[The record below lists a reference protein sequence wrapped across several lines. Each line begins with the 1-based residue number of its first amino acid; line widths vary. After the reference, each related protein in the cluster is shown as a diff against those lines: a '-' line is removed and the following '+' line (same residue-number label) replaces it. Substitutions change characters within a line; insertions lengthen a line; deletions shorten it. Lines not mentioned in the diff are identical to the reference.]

1 VFLRRAARRATNGF
15 VLELSLNTAILQA
28 LCLAARG
35 GGFLEQQESDIA
47 TLRAAAA
54 CNVLMIYPWF
64 MADSFWNFSEACELV
79 GARYPAIPLGLITV
93 AALLPKS
100 WNVRLVNRN
109 TEELAESDL
118 AWADMVMT
126 GGMLFQQADTLDLI
140 DMCRARGLPVVVGGP
155 DVSSSP
161 HRYVSANFRVIGE
174 AEGIIDKFIA
184 AWEEGQREGTF
195 EAPKFQVD
203 VTKTPIP
210 RFDLLKFDQYL
221 YIGVQ
226 FSRGCPFTCE
236 FCDIIE
242 LYGRAPRTKTHAQ
255 MLAELEALHQLGYR
269 GHVDFVDDNLI
280 GNKKAIKAFLPVLEN
295 WIKEHDYPFEFTT
308 EASLNLADD
317 GELLQMLRRSNF
329 FAIFVG
335 IESPDEET
343 LAAARKKQNTRR
355 SISESVHKIYRAGM
369 SVTAGFIVGF
379 DTEKGSVAQP
389 MINLI
394 EEANI
399 PIAMV
404 GLLYALPNTQLTRRL
419 DHDAA
424 PAGKG
429 DQCTA
434 GVNYETKRPRL
445 DILRDYRKVLERI
458 YDPDAFCG
466 RLERLAAMLDCSDR
480 RKELPKGDIRGRVS
494 TIKLVH
500 DLMSRLP
507 EGRERFWKAFTTC
520 MSINPNSVRGIVT
533 LMAFYLHVGPYSRY
547 VMKQIDRQIE
557 DIEQGRFVAPKLM
570 PPTETER
577 IAVNA

>member
-1 VFLRRAARRATNGF
+1 MEKHSEIA
-15 VLELSLNTAILQA
+15 SLPA
-28 LCLAARG
+28 
-35 GGFLEQQESDIA
+35 SS
-47 TLRAAAA
+47 A
-54 CNVLMIYPWF
+54 CNVLMIYPKF
-64 MADSFWNFSEACELV
+64 MAESFWNFSEACELV

-93 AALLPKS
+93 AAMLPKS
-100 WNVRLVNRN
+100 WKVRLVNRN
-109 TEELAESDL
+109 TEELTEADL
-118 AWADMVMT
+118 AWANMVMT
-126 GGMLFQQADTLDLI
+126 GGMLFQQADTLELI
-140 DMCRARGLPVVVGGP
+140 DMCRARSLPVVVGGP

-161 HRYVSANFRVIGE
+161 HRYATANFRVVGE
-174 AEGIIDKFIA
+174 AEGIIDQFIA
-184 AWEEGQREGTF
+184 AWDEGQREGTF
-195 EAPKFQVD
+195 ESPKFQVD

-242 LYGRAPRTKTHAQ
+242 LYGRAPRTKSHAQ
-255 MLAELEALHQLGYR
+255 MLAELETLYQLGYR

-280 GNKKAIKAFLPVLEN
+280 GNKKAIKAFLPTLRE
-295 WIKEHDYPFEFTT
+295 WIVQHDYPFEFTT

-317 GELLQMLRRSNF
+317 AELLEMLRKTNF

-355 SISESVHKIYRAGM
+355 SIAQSVQKIYKAGM

-379 DTEKGSVAQP
+379 DTEKGSIAQP
-389 MINLI
+389 MIDLI
-394 EEANI
+394 EEAAI

-419 DHDAA
+419 AREGRLHVDHDAA

-445 DILRDYRKVLERI
+445 DILRDYRRVLERT
-458 YDPDAFCG
+458 YDPEAFCG
-466 RLERLAAMLDCSDR
+466 RLERLAALLDCSDR
-480 RKELPKGDIRGRVS
+480 RKELPEGDIRGRVS

-533 LMAFYLHVGPYSRY
+533 LMAFYLHVGPYSRH
-547 VMKQIDRQIE
+547 VMKQIDRQIADLE
-557 DIEQGRFVAPKLM
+557 AGRFAAPQLLPAVAPE
-570 PPTETER
+570 PVAAT
-577 IAVNA
+577 A